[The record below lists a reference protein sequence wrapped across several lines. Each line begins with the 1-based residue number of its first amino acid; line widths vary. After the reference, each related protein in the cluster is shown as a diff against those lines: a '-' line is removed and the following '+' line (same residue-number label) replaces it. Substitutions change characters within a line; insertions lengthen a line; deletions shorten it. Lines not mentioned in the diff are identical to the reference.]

1 MEDLKEELEM
11 YKDLYYTCKD
21 RLVEERELLK
31 KVLELSYRIK
41 WAEDEK
47 KIWLEVENLVKTF
60 KWFSFLISWD

>member
-60 KWFSFLISWD
+60 K

>member
-1 MEDLKEELEM
+1 MEDSKEELEM
-11 YKDLYYTCKD
+11 CRDLYYTCKD

-60 KWFSFLISWD
+60 K

>member
-60 KWFSFLISWD
+60 NAALVF

>member
-11 YKDLYYTCKD
+11 YRDLYYTCKD
-21 RLVEERELLK
+21 KLVEERELLK
-31 KVLELSYRIK
+31 KLLELSYRIK

-60 KWFSFLISWD
+60 K

>member
-11 YKDLYYTCKD
+11 YRDLYYTCKD

-47 KIWLEVENLVKTF
+47 KVWLEVENLVKTF
-60 KWFSFLISWD
+60 K